1 MRSLGLLVALAAGV
15 TVLSAT
21 PAAAQQPPA
30 LTLSPNVGA
39 PGTAFKLNWSGVYFP
54 RTCEFPTVRF
64 LWDGKTVLGNGFGS
78 TNGTGSGSATVPAA
92 AAAGGHRVT
101 VQPTSCG
108 ATTSASNTF
117 TVRIPTTTTTTTP
130 PTTQPPVTNPPVTNP
145 PVTTRPRPT
154 TTTTTPPVTTTTT
167 TTTTTTDT
175 PPPSSDTPSS
185 SDPGDGVLILD
196 KDNIQP
202 GDDLTASGTG
212 CPKGAN
218 VTLKSLGQDVGK
230 AIADENGEFKSP
242 VRFANIEPGRHKVR
256 AECGITLVGNVDVTL
271 SSSSGGTT
279 STLVVLLFFLLI
291 GAAMLRRQFTGLR
304 R

>member
-21 PAAAQQPPA
+21 PAAAQQPP
-30 LTLSPNVGA
+30 TLSASPNAGV
-39 PGTAFKLNWSGVYFP
+39 PGTTFSVKWTGV
-54 RTCEFPTVRF
+54 F
-64 LWDGKTVLGNGFGS
+64 LDPDCTNYAVSVMWDGTVAGS
-78 TNGTGSGSATVPAA
+78 GRSDGRGGGSGSATVPKNAT
-92 AAAGGHRVT
+92 AGQHTVGIRPVCQSTRPPVT
-101 VQPTSCG
+101 
-108 ATTSASNTF
+108 TF
-117 TVRIPTTTTTTTP
+117 TVRIPPTTTTTQP
-130 PTTQPPVTNPPVTNP
+130 PTTQPPVTNPPVTQP
-145 PVTTRPRPT
+145 PVTTRPPRPT
-154 TTTTTPPVTTTTT
+154 TTTTTPP

-175 PPPSSDTPSS
+175 PSSSSETPSS
-185 SDPGDGVLILD
+185 SSESSNPGDGVLVLD

-202 GDDLTASGTG
+202 GDDLTATGTG

-230 AIADENGEFKSP
+230 AVADENGEFKSP

>member
-1 MRSLGLLVALAAGV
+1 MRSLGLLAALAAGV

-30 LTLSPNVGA
+30 LTLSPNAGA
-39 PGTAFKLNWSGVYFP
+39 PGTGFKLNWTGVYFP
-54 RTCEFPTVRF
+54 RSCEFPTVRF
-64 LWDGKTVLGNGFGS
+64 LWDGKTVLGTGAGS
-78 TNGTGSGSATVPAA
+78 SSGAGSGSATVPAGA
-92 AAAGGHRVT
+92 TAGDHRVT

-108 ATTSASNTF
+108 VNYSASNTF
-117 TVRIPTTTTTTTP
+117 TVRIPPTTTTQP
-130 PTTQPPVTNPPVTNP
+130 PTTQPPVTNPPVTQP

-154 TTTTTPPVTTTTT
+154 TTTTTPP

-175 PPPSSDTPSS
+175 PSSSSDTPPSS
-185 SDPGDGVLILD
+185 TEPSNPGDGVLVLD

-202 GDDLTASGTG
+202 GDDLTATGTG

-218 VTLKSLGQDVGK
+218 VTLKSLGQNVGQTV
-230 AIADENGEFKSP
+230 ADENGEFKSP
-242 VRFANIEPGRHKVR
+242 VKFANIEPGRHKVR

-271 SSSSGGTT
+271 SSSSGGNT
-279 STLVVLLFFLLI
+279 STLVVLLFFLLV

>member
-39 PGTAFKLNWSGVYFP
+39 PGTAFKLNWTGVFFDP
-54 RTCEFPTVRF
+54 DCTNFTMRV
-64 LWDGKTVLGNGFGS
+64 LWDGKTVVGS
-78 TNGTGSGSATVPAA
+78 GTGSGRGTGSGSATVPAGA
-92 AAAGGHRVT
+92 TAGGHRVT
-101 VQPTSCG
+101 VQATICQAG
-108 ATTSASNTF
+108 AASNTF
-117 TVRIPTTTTTTTP
+117 TVRIPPTTTTTPP
-130 PTTQPPVTNPPVTNP
+130 PTTQPPVTNPPVTQP

-167 TTTTTTDT
+167 
-175 PPPSSDTPSS
+175 DTPSSSSETPSSSSES
-185 SDPGDGVLILD
+185 SDPGDGVLVLD

-202 GDDLTASGTG
+202 GDDLTATGTG

-218 VTLKSLGQDVGK
+218 VTLKSLGQDVGQ
-230 AIADENGEFKSP
+230 AVADENGEFKSP